1 MIAGGAAQAA
11 AGDPALEAALAEWA
25 VPVLTELA
33 LELLRQGAGPLGAIE
48 RPEQAAERVLAL
60 HVRAISSAPRAS
72 RSDGL
77 RTLRPLL
84 GRFPELA
91 QQAGW
96 LSDHCFADPS
106 LPALLVGRAVALMPE
121 PPMQE
126 ELLAKLGRD
135 RRWCL
140 AAEAAVTLGVSADRL
155 VRPLLTE
162 TDPLLLPDRTA
173 LAAAALSSGQPGSL
187 TADELRR
194 AFTLG
199 MSGLLWF
206 FPAQQNQ
213 FAQVSDRPSPW
224 LLDRETWQ
232 QSILWLARAEA
243 RLRPLG
249 ADLLTDRLW
258 QTPPEPLGSVVSAL
272 GLPSRLD
279 EGASRAVLTLCAPQ
293 AAVRSG
299 WLTGHFWRE
308 VFRYTDR
315 RLCALFRND
324 AEGVDSALAT
334 WTLGYG
340 GPALLATGDL
350 RDLQS
355 LAEPGESN
363 PAGFLLNH
371 PSLIPLWA
379 EAWERLL
386 SAGETERAIAVW
398 VQAALRHL
406 SHEEGA
412 QSAHDLI
419 AEQAPARLRS
429 QGLWEPA
436 VSALRAALTPD
447 RFPVNPSEEQL
458 KHCAAVLRLAEL
470 SKEEWEVRI
479 TEWTEQPTLAWQVL
493 LAAGAPHGAIAR
505 WCLDKLR
512 QKREAGPAGERGP
525 TGFVVV
531 SGGAVVTSSGKWQL
545 AFQQADQ
552 ALAWLLDHGD
562 EESISLIADA
572 AMPSREGQ
580 EPFDPIMLRAA
591 GNMDIPL
598 SMYLWHKVIGRPEG
612 RRALYARAEQGL
624 PISLLVYFPDS
635 QPVPWGFVDSLW
647 LAVTALRCSHRK
659 QPLTRPRTERRW
671 RCSGRTELGTSALRG
686 LARPPGSRVRPNT
699 WSRWSRP

>member
-1 MIAGGAAQAA
+1 MAKRHAPVPAPAQPTAAAPVRAAPPMLSRTKPETAPTPAPESEDAQTERARFDERLRRLIAGGAAQAA

-33 LELLRQGAGPLGAIE
+33 LELLRQGTGPLGAIE

-91 QQAGW
+91 LQASW
-96 LSDHCFADPS
+96 LADHCFADPI
-106 LPALLVGRAVALMPE
+106 LPALLVGRAVALQPD
-121 PPMQE
+121 PLMQE

-135 RRWCL
+135 RRWAV
-140 AAEAAVTLGVSADRL
+140 AAAAAVTLGVSADRL
-155 VRPLLTE
+155 VLPLLTE

-187 TADELRR
+187 TTEELRR
-194 AFTLG
+194 AFMLG

-206 FPAQQNQ
+206 FPAQQIQ
-213 FAQVSDRPSPW
+213 VAQVSDRHSPW

-243 RLRPLG
+243 RFRPLG

-279 EGASRAVLTLCAPQ
+279 EAASRAVLTLCAPH

-299 WLTGHFWRE
+299 WLTASFWRE
-308 VFRYTDR
+308 VFHTDR

-334 WTLGYG
+334 WTLAYG
-340 GPALLATGDL
+340 GPALLATGDPSH
-350 RDLQS
+350 LQA
-355 LAEPGESN
+355 LAEPGADN
-363 PAGFLLNH
+363 PAGFLLNQ

-386 SAGETERAIAVW
+386 RAGETERAIAVW

-419 AEQAPARLRS
+419 AQQVPARLRS

-447 RFPVNPSEEQL
+447 RFPVNPSEQQL

-479 TEWTEQPTLAWQVL
+479 AKWTEKPTLAWQVL

-512 QKREAGPAGERGP
+512 QKREAGPAASAALP
-525 TGFVVV
+525 V
-531 SGGAVVTSSGKWQL
+531 SSS
-545 AFQQADQ
+545 
-552 ALAWLLDHGD
+552 
-562 EESISLIADA
+562 
-572 AMPSREGQ
+572 
-580 EPFDPIMLRAA
+580 
-591 GNMDIPL
+591 
-598 SMYLWHKVIGRPEG
+598 
-612 RRALYARAEQGL
+612 
-624 PISLLVYFPDS
+624 
-635 QPVPWGFVDSLW
+635 
-647 LAVTALRCSHRK
+647 
-659 QPLTRPRTERRW
+659 
-671 RCSGRTELGTSALRG
+671 
-686 LARPPGSRVRPNT
+686 
-699 WSRWSRP
+699 